1 MSPATKLGKHSRR
14 CLATPA
20 VSFAPRGV
28 VTVFTGRDLATVTYA
43 RHSRVQ
49 SKLAPLLEI
58 AAHKKKKKLLLE
70 NTSQLPARCNNYELC
85 VREKTAV
92 CRVLR
97 LLKLSEKRAE
107 MFRRGG
113 PALTTCTV
121 ASSGLLIVG
130 KFVSQDKRSCLCRAE
145 SCWSILRQASLT

>member
-43 RHSRVQ
+43 KHSRVQ
-49 SKLAPLLEI
+49 SKLAPPLEM
-58 AAHKKKKKLLLE
+58 AGHKKKLLLE

-97 LLKLSEKRAE
+97 LLKLSEMRAE
-107 MFRRGG
+107 TFKRGD
-113 PALTTCTV
+113 
-121 ASSGLLIVG
+121 LL
-130 KFVSQDKRSCLCRAE
+130 
-145 SCWSILRQASLT
+145 